1 MNKFVFGMILV
12 FFAILS
18 GGCAAHY
25 SSINPPSLTYAAHDL
40 QDGVKLSYKYDVL
53 RESGNKKYARKE
65 YRRGIKLIAIE
76 ITNLTDTTINV
87 ERDIR
92 FYSGGEPIIPL
103 RPNMIHRL
111 IGQSVLSYLP
121 YILLTSIKLNVTMD
135 NSSATTDVYPIGYVL
150 GPGVTIGNMVRAAA
164 ANRRFRYELNTYDIL
179 NTSIPKGETVYGLI
193 GVRGVGYNP
202 ISIKMVK
209 KD

>member
-1 MNKFVFGMILV
+1 MKKIVFGIILV
-12 FFAILS
+12 FFTILS
-18 GGCAAHY
+18 GGCAAY
-25 SSINPPSLTYAAHDL
+25 YRPIVPPTLTYAAHDL

-121 YILLTSIKLNVTMD
+121 YMLLIATKLSVTM

-202 ISIKMVK
+202 ISMKIVK